1 MTGQKD
7 LNLLLASMDPT
18 LVAGEFVFCT
28 EGEGAQADQLHPVLQ
43 FREAEGLTFIVPK
56 EEAEA
61 RAIPFQYLCRQI
73 TLNVHSSLSAV
84 GFLAAITQK
93 LAAQGISVN
102 AVSAYYHDHL
112 FISSE
117 RVDEAMKIL
126 RGLVQES
133 QIDRNEKVK

>member
-1 MTGQKD
+1 MTAQKD

-28 EGEGAQADQLHPVLQ
+28 EGEGTDADKLNPVLQ
-43 FREAEGLTFIVPK
+43 FREAEGRTFIVRK

-61 RAIPFQYLCRQI
+61 RAIPFQYPCRQI

-93 LAAQGISVN
+93 LAARGISVN

-112 FISSE
+112 FISSD

-126 RGLVQES
+126 GDLVHES
-133 QIDRNEKVK
+133 QLARNEKV